1 MEERMKDMLKS
12 IVDNFQKEEFE
23 SKLQIKMFMKSY
35 VAAYVEELR
44 RKMEQMRNQELIQRC
59 KSRLF

>member
-1 MEERMKDMLKS
+1 MEERMKDMLRS
-12 IVDNFQKEEFE
+12 IVDNFKKEEFE
-23 SKLQIKMFMKSY
+23 SKLQIKMFVKSY

>member
-1 MEERMKDMLKS
+1 MKDMLRS

-23 SKLQIKMFMKSY
+23 SKLQTKMFMNSY
-35 VAAYVEELR
+35 VAAYVKELR
-44 RKMEQMRNQELIQRC
+44 RKMEKMRYQELIQRC